1 MSDVEDTEL
10 EMKEK
15 DTREIQKLK
24 ENLAKQVRIP
34 AHVLCNERNCMTM
47 YWFCRKSSTRPLV
60 KQCWI

>member
-10 EMKEK
+10 EMKEN

-24 ENLAKQVRIP
+24 ENLAKQVRI
-34 AHVLCNERNCMTM
+34 HLLCCENNCMTM
-47 YWFCRKSSTRPLV
+47 YWFCRKSSTRPLA